1 MLPISITYAPTNI
14 PHAAAMQDDDDPHA
28 PRLPTLPVH
37 SNASSTIT
45 RGGSLPTDSAR
56 GGKAPRKGSFDGTY
70 DNHSSSFKGMRKW
83 KTHTGTVPM
92 DRLRSL
98 GASFKRQLEEY
109 KAPSLGRLASAWDV
123 PSVFPDAG
131 ISIPQVDLDVQSSEA
146 KALCVPGTRGHKL
159 LILCACTISFGPSF
173 ARSIL
178 SAVR

>member
-1 MLPISITYAPTNI
+1 
-14 PHAAAMQDDDDPHA
+14 MQDDDDPHA

-45 RGGSLPTDSAR
+45 RGGSLPTDTTKHMTRRAGSAR
-56 GGKAPRKGSFDGTY
+56 AGKARKGSFDHHHGTH
-70 DNHSSSFKGMRKW
+70 DGHGSIKGMRKW
-83 KTHTGTVPM
+83 QTHTGTAPM
-92 DRLRSL
+92 DRLKSL
-98 GASFKRQLEEY
+98 GTSFKRQLEEY
-109 KAPSLGRLASAWDV
+109 KAPSLGRLASTWDV

-146 KALCVPGTRGHKL
+146 KALCIPGTRGHKL